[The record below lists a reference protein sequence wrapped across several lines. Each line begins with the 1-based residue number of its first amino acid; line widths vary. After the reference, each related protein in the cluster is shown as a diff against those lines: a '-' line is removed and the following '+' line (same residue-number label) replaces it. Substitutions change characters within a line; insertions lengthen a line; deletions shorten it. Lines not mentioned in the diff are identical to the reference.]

1 MLDSDRRPII
11 DRQDRE
17 DPSLDFED
25 GPEEKAWD
33 EEDGL
38 FDNEEIVVS

>member
-1 MLDSDRRPII
+1 MVNGDRRAARHPNW
-11 DRQDRE
+11 E
-17 DPSLDFED
+17 DPSLDFHD

-38 FDNEEIVVS
+38 FDSEEIVVS